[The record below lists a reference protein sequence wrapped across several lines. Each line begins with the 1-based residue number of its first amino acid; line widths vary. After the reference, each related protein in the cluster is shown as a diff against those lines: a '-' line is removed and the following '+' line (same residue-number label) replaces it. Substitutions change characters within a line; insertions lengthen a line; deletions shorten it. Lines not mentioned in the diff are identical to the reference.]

1 MVLELELLFDSWG
14 LVRTYR
20 TCFLTCASLMSTSFL
35 PTPTHMGILPDCCKY
50 FPLYTKVFWDV
61 LSPPISLYHLKWS
74 HKTSYSTVLSLQAEE
89 QAAPSVT
96 QLVATYRADKH
107 VACRSKVARYI
118 SVCCHVVE
126 FSTVFELKQ
135 HKVSIQ
141 RTKASTKQLE
151 AMETV
156 GPRNHI
162 YPSTVT
168 NCKLASLFC

>member
-1 MVLELELLFDSWG
+1 MHLS
-14 LVRTYR
+14 
-20 TCFLTCASLMSTSFL
+20 CPHL
-35 PTPTHMGILPDCCKY
+35 PTWESCQIAATTSLCIQKFSETNCHLP
-50 FPLYTKVFWDV
+50 FF
-61 LSPPISLYHLKWS
+61 LYHLKWS

-141 RTKASTKQLE
+141 RTKASTKQIE

-168 NCKLASLFC
+168 NCKLASLFR